1 MTANTKKSRRGAV
14 QYDSNPFIG
23 NAITNTKQGFK
34 RISNKE
40 GNRMMVVSENTG
52 EIVAPA
58 GFWQSQEVDKTQF
71 VKLYVNGVKAFSGL
85 SGAGTKVFELL
96 YLRVQESIGKDV
108 IYLSLQEIDQSIT
121 PMADATY
128 YRGMKE
134 LLEKG
139 FLAES
144 TVQNKYFLNP
154 DYMWNGDRLAF
165 VKEYRKAPSK
175 HSNGKDTQTLDM
187 FGERGV
193 NDEL

>member
-1 MTANTKKSRRGAV
+1 
-14 QYDSNPFIG
+14 
-23 NAITNTKQGFK
+23 
-34 RISNKE
+34 
-40 GNRMMVVSENTG
+40 
-52 EIVAPA
+52 
-58 GFWQSQEVDKTQF
+58 
-71 VKLYVNGVKAFSGL
+71 
-85 SGAGTKVFELL
+85 
-96 YLRVQESIGKDV
+96 
-108 IYLSLQEIDQSIT
+108 
-121 PMADATY
+121 MADATY